1 MKLGMDVPTAIER
14 YVESLSM
21 KQSIQ
26 SGQTVASYTSAVVDM
41 LKTEGIVLDPKV
53 EVYTPRVTGII
64 SGFGRLC
71 ESKKPER
78 RLRVRLCYCFS
89 QFMLV
94 ADHIR
99 LKYQTQG
106 ALRDE
111 LLAFAGFHWG
121 AAPRINEILHAPRS
135 AGMVVKIQSLGRIL
149 DIEKEKGILTN
160 NLAFIYPVGK
170 SPIPAGSRPDE
181 GAIGVGFFTLSKRNN
196 TGITGCRGYPAA
208 PVGVASKYCP
218 VKLLHAM
225 VRLHPPQPG
234 GYLFDSFPNKK
245 RLITELGNAMKEVAY
260 ANMLDP
266 KRFTPHCTRI
276 GAIKHMQEHGISGHT
291 QAMHLGHSNESS
303 KAAYDHAGFGDILG
317 LREALFDS
325 KVGDMDE
332 MRFVYMPGLPSNS
345 VILVTDDIQE
355 GEQGY

>member
-1 MKLGMDVPTAIER
+1 MKPGMDVPTAIER
-14 YVESLSM
+14 YIEFLTM
-21 KQSIQ
+21 KKSIQ

-41 LKTEGIVLDPKV
+41 LKTEGIVHDPKL

-99 LKYQTQG
+99 LKYQAQG

-121 AAPRINEILHAPRS
+121 AAPRINEILHTPLS
-135 AGMVVKIQSLGRIL
+135 TGVLDKIHSLGRVAE
-149 DIEKEKGILTN
+149 IEKEKGILTN

-170 SPIPAGSRPDE
+170 PPSPAGNKPDC

-196 TGITGCRGYPAA
+196 TGITGCRGFPAA
-208 PVGVASKYCP
+208 PVGVDDKYCP
-218 VKLLHAM
+218 VKLLHTM
-225 VRLHPPQPG
+225 VRRHSPQPG

-245 RLITELGNAMKEVAY
+245 RLIVELGKAMKEVAY

-291 QAMHLGHSNESS
+291 QAMHLGHSNVSS
-303 KAAYDHAGFGDILG
+303 KAAYDHAGFGDVLG

-332 MRFVYMPGLPSNS
+332 MRFVYMPGLPFNT
-345 VILVTDDIQE
+345 VILVNDDAQE
-355 GEQGY
+355 GEQEY